1 MGKIGIVLG
10 QSKSGKSRSIKNL
23 DPKSTVVIQAVNKD
37 LPFKGSRQTWSP
49 EHKNLAFIDEWDE
62 LIAFLK
68 MISSDMPHVK
78 TVVIDDL
85 RYVTVK
91 EFFKRAKEVGYGKFT
106 EMGQH
111 FNAIFSAAENTR
123 EDLNIFMLLHDEN
136 VYNEGAII
144 GKKVKLSGRMVEEH
158 ANPIELVAIVL
169 YCSSEFN
176 KEGLPEYNFYTGKTL
191 VNGIEI
197 PAATPEGMFENLK
210 IPNDLNLV
218 IKAINDYY

>member
-1 MGKIGIVLG
+1 MGKIAIVLG

-23 DPKSTVVIQAVNKD
+23 DPESTIIIQSVNKD
-37 LPFKGSRQTWSP
+37 LPFKGSRKVWSP
-49 EHKNLAFIDEWDE
+49 NNKNLAFIDDWDE
-62 LIAFLK
+62 TIGFLK
-68 MISSDMPHVK
+68 MISAEMPHIK
-78 TVVIDDL
+78 TIVMDDL
-85 RYVTVK
+85 RYVTEK
-91 EFFKRAKEVGYGKFT
+91 EFFKRAKETGYGKFT

-111 FNAIFSAAENTR
+111 FHAIFSAAENTR

-144 GKKVKLSGRMVEEH
+144 GKKVKLSGKMVEEH
-158 ANPIELVAIVL
+158 ANPIELVTIVL

-197 PAATPEGMFENLK
+197 PAATPEGMFDTLK
-210 IPNDLNLV
+210 IPNDLNIV
-218 IKAINDYY
+218 IDAINNYY